1 MDGDEQKLYDAVIW
15 MNLLLP
21 EGAFILTFISLQIH
35 LSFNCSL
42 TRNACIKHQT
52 YMVRTSSHQNCCFSF
67 SFSIKL
73 FFHNTLETLE

>member
-42 TRNACIKHQT
+42 TRNALLNT
-52 YMVRTSSHQNCCFSF
+52 
-67 SFSIKL
+67 KL
-73 FFHNTLETLE
+73 I